1 MLIVTK
7 KIIVPQFS
15 DLKFANHIGWP
26 VHTLD
31 STASSMAE
39 YASTAVELECLGEA
53 EGTAVEG
60 EEEEGEG
67 EGGGGEG

>member
-1 MLIVTK
+1 
-7 KIIVPQFS
+7 
-15 DLKFANHIGWP
+15 
-26 VHTLD
+26 
-31 STASSMAE
+31 MAE

-53 EGTAVEG
+53 EEAAV